1 MITRA
6 TIESLRSYLQSEYRN
21 IESVFGFSYK
31 KPYFLEVKDTIEIL
45 RKIYGSWNR
54 GSFKSQKDVQRV
66 VGVVYESH
74 PTYWYFTPFVKQ
86 VREKSQGCMLQFIDD
101 DVPVRTPMGVI
112 EDEYEFVEI

>member
-1 MITRA
+1 
-6 TIESLRSYLQSEYRN
+6 
-21 IESVFGFSYK
+21 VFGFSYK
-31 KPYFLEVKDTIEIL
+31 KPYVLEVKDTIEIL

-54 GSFKSQKDVQRV
+54 GSFKSQKDVHKKV

-86 VREKSQGCMLQFIDD
+86 VREKSQGCMLSFIDD

-112 EDEYEFVEI
+112 EDEYELVEI